1 MYAKEYMSLLISEE
15 AGLVEIVGG
24 GVELEV

>member
-1 MYAKEYMSLLISEE
+1 MNATIGRNLLIFGEV
-15 AGLVEIVGG
+15 GLVEIVGG